1 MDRSPNTPP
10 QSPIC
15 IKEDTLF
22 IDTSIPNGDEYYDII
37 LINILFPVGYP
48 MQYSMSSDDA
58 LWIKRNQPEYK
69 RLAIVRSKRLKKAY
83 YRANIQHIKDYKKMY
98 CKDNK
103 KEIDIQRKKWAST
116 KVTCECGITV
126 CRVSLKSHK
135 RSLIHISELSENKSS
150 EEVDKK

>member
-22 IDTSIPNGDEYYDII
+22 IDTSIPNGDECYDII

-48 MQYSMSSDDA
+48 MQYSMSSDNA

-83 YRANIQHIKDYKKMY
+83 YRANIQHIKEYSKRY
-98 CKDNK
+98 NQDN
-103 KEIDIQRKKWAST
+103 IHQRKKWAST

-135 RSLIHISELSENKSS
+135 RSQIHISELSENKSS